1 MTASDS
7 KSYLSFPNRL
17 GDQYNN
23 TYHRSIGKKPP
34 GADYSALTEVVDTNP
49 KAPKFKV
56 GDWVK
61 ITKYK
66 YIFSKGYNENWSREV
81 FVINCVLKTN
91 SWIYKLKI

>member
-34 GADYSALTEVVDTNP
+34 DADYSALTEVVDTNP

-56 GDWVK
+56 GD
-61 ITKYK
+61 
-66 YIFSKGYNENWSREV
+66 
-81 FVINCVLKTN
+81 
-91 SWIYKLKI
+91 